1 MFRIRKGISS
11 FDYCKEWNVIGEA
24 LSNDPGKVDSNSF
37 YYAATVLSPNGN
49 ALIFTHRMHKPTLRP
64 LTQ

>member
-24 LSNDPGKVDSNSF
+24 LSNDPGKVDSSSF
-37 YYAATVLSPNGN
+37 CYAATVLSLHGN
-49 ALIFTHRMHKPTLRP
+49 ALIFTHRMH
-64 LTQ
+64 

>member
-24 LSNDPGKVDSNSF
+24 LSNDQGKVDSSSF
-37 YYAATVLSPNGN
+37 CYATTVLSLHGN
-49 ALIFTHRMHKPTLRP
+49 ALIFTHRMHKPT
-64 LTQ
+64 